1 MEGQR
6 TYSPSLGE
14 LVGGRRFPTK
24 VVDKPPSKAAVPP
37 QRIRL
42 EAAATPSS
50 LDTFSTPAG
59 VPTKRRPFVDV
70 SGDVGRMPVG
80 AGGSRQLGGVGYSVS
95 SSLVGHI
102 RCPLCPLPAG
112 RLPLEGRVER
122 PCALTRGSV
131 ASHNGCSILLYGGGR
146 ITQLLYLLLRLY
158 PKTAKLSNIWAQAK

>member
-14 LVGGRRFPTK
+14 LGGGRRLPTK

-42 EAAATPSS
+42 EAATQSS
-50 LDTFSTPAG
+50 LDTFPTPAG
-59 VPTKRRPFVDV
+59 VPTKLLPFVDV
-70 SGDVGRMPVG
+70 SADVGRMPVG
-80 AGGSRQLGGVGYSVS
+80 AGGSRQLGGVGYSV

-122 PCALTRGSV
+122 PCTL
-131 ASHNGCSILLYGGGR
+131 
-146 ITQLLYLLLRLY
+146 
-158 PKTAKLSNIWAQAK
+158 